1 MAPPCDTVPTQ
12 GVDGI
17 QAGLYIVMAEAFLYG
32 AYTVMFG
39 FYVHILYTRRIPK
52 NRFLSV
58 ATISLFMLCTVHLA
72 LLLAGTVVLDQRNN
86 LGDPS
91 YLGFQL
97 NFAVN
102 LVYVTSSVIADSI
115 FIFRCY
121 AIWDFDHR
129 IIFLP
134 VLSTI
139 GVGILGYFDSSRS
152 IVVSRGV
159 FNSAIATSVFTTLLL
174 MGLSG
179 RIWWLALKAREVLGR
194 KITTKYNTACVMILE
209 SGALYCVGGIVYII
223 LAFHQ
228 PNDQQPIASAFARTN
243 GAILGQ
249 LVGIA
254 PTIIAVRV
262 GLGKAVNNADSFEA
276 TQQRCVEAP
285 RAIQPVVAPAHSIEG
300 QILYLRRNTES
311 DDTTKPELV

>member
-1 MAPPCDTVPTQ
+1 MALPCDTVATQ

-17 QAGLYIVMAEAFLYG
+17 QTGLYIVMAEAFLYG
-32 AYTVMFG
+32 AYAVMFG
-39 FYVHILYTRRIPK
+39 FYVYILHTRRIPK
-52 NRFLSV
+52 NRFLSI
-58 ATISLFMLCTVHLA
+58 ATISLFMLCTVHLTF
-72 LLLAGTVVLDQRNN
+72 LLAGTVVLDQRNN
-86 LGDPS
+86 FGDPS
-91 YLGFQL
+91 YLVFQL
-97 NFAVN
+97 NFTAN
-102 LVYVTSSVIADSI
+102 LVYVTSNVIADSI

-121 AIWDFDHR
+121 AIWDYDHR

-134 VLSTI
+134 TPICPPV
-139 GVGILGYFDSSRS
+139 LGYFDSSRS

-179 RIWWLALKAREVLGR
+179 RIWWLAHKAREVLGR

-262 GLGKAVNNADSFEA
+262 GLGKAVDNADSFEA

-285 RAIQPVVAPAHSIEG
+285 RAIEPVVASAHSIEG

-311 DDTTKPELV
+311 DDATKPELV